1 MAPLPDLR
9 ARFIYRRISREPI
22 RAPTSIDIRPGV
34 HSAVTAMRYRSPM
47 RDDKYCR
54 LHAACLAMAAQSTD
68 ADVRARWLAMADA
81 WLKRVT
87 EQQNPYRVAKH
98 KPWAHTRHGAHA
110 LARGQ
115 LSARPGRLV

>member
-1 MAPLPDLR
+1 
-9 ARFIYRRISREPI
+9 
-22 RAPTSIDIRPGV
+22 
-34 HSAVTAMRYRSPM
+34 MRYRSPM
-47 RDDKYCR
+47 HDDEYRR

-98 KPWAHTRHGAHA
+98 QPWAHTGHGARTCSGTTKRA
-110 LARGQ
+110 LTVS
-115 LSARPGRLV
+115 SALLAYRTFPPRSSPGRLV